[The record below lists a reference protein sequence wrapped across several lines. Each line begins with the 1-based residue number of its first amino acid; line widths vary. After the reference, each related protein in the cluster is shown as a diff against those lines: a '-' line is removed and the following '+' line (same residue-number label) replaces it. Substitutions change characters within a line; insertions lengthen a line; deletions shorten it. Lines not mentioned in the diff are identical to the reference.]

1 MQHDFGAHEIVE
13 THEVITSTI
22 DGINTF
28 ELLRR
33 HVSDPQLS
41 EIMDRQLSFAEKEY
55 NDMVSFLSNRHGI
68 SSDTYHARRTPSIN
82 YGLRSPSPVS
92 PHETT
97 GRLTDRDV
105 TSIML
110 SVNKCS
116 ASRKMMAALEC
127 ADAQLRHM
135 MMQGAMS
142 CAEKAYELF
151 TYMNQKGMYQV
162 PTMQD
167 KTQTNFI
174 NTFQPVGISGTMNMM
189 RSAGTFENRGFM
201 S

>member
-1 MQHDFGAHEIVE
+1 MQHNFGAHEIVE
-13 THEVITSTI
+13 AHEVISSTI

-55 NDMVSFLSNRHGI
+55 NDIVSFLSNRHGI
-68 SSDTYHARRTPSIN
+68 SSDTYHTRKTYSIN
-82 YGLRSPSPVS
+82 YGLRNPSPVS
-92 PHETT
+92 PHETA

-105 TSIML
+105 ASIML

-116 ASRKMMAALEC
+116 ASRKMTAALEC
-127 ADAQLRHM
+127 ADAQLRRL

-142 CAEKAYELF
+142 CAEKAYEMF

-167 KTQTNFI
+167 RTQTNFI
-174 NTFQPVGISGTMNMM
+174 NTFQPVGTSETMGIM
-189 RSAGTFENRGFM
+189 RTTGTFENQGFI